1 MRFNEICERVTIWR
15 RHVLD
20 NIVVDSE
27 NLYFPVTTKTHFAY
41 EDALNGFIITFITA
55 LILRVNL
62 ATLCVPSERRVTIST
77 VKNEEDGNPK
87 N

>member
-1 MRFNEICERVTIWR
+1 MPSII
-15 RHVLD
+15 D
-20 NIVVDSE
+20 VDSE

-41 EDALNGFIITFITA
+41 EDALLLNGFIITFITA

-62 ATLCVPSERRVTIST
+62 ATLCVPSEHTVTIST